1 MDSVVPTGTVKK
13 SKRQQVLPTVRP
25 LPETRDS
32 ILARAKDILGPTNG
46 QADPQLTQQFGQSAL
61 ACRNAKRERPALLD
75 VNRSTEEPPSTQP
88 FGASSLRRGI
98 TAERSGDGC
107 EEPAWLQF
115 GASSFARQCA
125 VLSNERVSVFFRV
138 CLTLS
143 CGAHLMSSSQAQ
155 AVCITASSGG
165 QQLQDREATCDTHPH
180 FRRSNLAMGDISV
193 LLWLPCRPLDRHR
206 QSVATHFNPIYH
218 ITPFRVTRRVVN
230 VLYKYTECCKGLID
244 SSFSDYPFHALP
256 MTSKQQPANI
266 RDTHLSSVSESGDSG
281 VDGTPG
287 KSRGEKGSDCDVH
300 AAHVESDTSTNTSD
314 EFDWDEEPS
323 DLEETRRSK
332 HARRGRALWL
342 ACMKLT
348 RPVRTL
354 LVAVIG
360 TAFFITPLLV
370 VELKYKSSGVRSQVY
385 AWSLWLSIMW
395 AASCVTYLVVD
406 LLPDTIVTIIL
417 LLGGQVERLKTQVEV
432 CHHLGHLFN
441 VLFSD
446 HDILKL
452 TLAVS
457 AWLKLLLDVS
467 WAWIALS
474 VIRAY
479 HHPPGSY
486 WVIINRVLQVF
497 LITCRPV
504 RSPHVIPTGSFYCR
518 RDPFRGKALSEIR
531 CNQLP
536 PACAR

>member
-1 MDSVVPTGTVKK
+1 
-13 SKRQQVLPTVRP
+13 
-25 LPETRDS
+25 
-32 ILARAKDILGPTNG
+32 
-46 QADPQLTQQFGQSAL
+46 
-61 ACRNAKRERPALLD
+61 
-75 VNRSTEEPPSTQP
+75 
-88 FGASSLRRGI
+88 
-98 TAERSGDGC
+98 
-107 EEPAWLQF
+107 
-115 GASSFARQCA
+115 
-125 VLSNERVSVFFRV
+125 
-138 CLTLS
+138 
-143 CGAHLMSSSQAQ
+143 
-155 AVCITASSGG
+155 
-165 QQLQDREATCDTHPH
+165 
-180 FRRSNLAMGDISV
+180 
-193 LLWLPCRPLDRHR
+193 
-206 QSVATHFNPIYH
+206 
-218 ITPFRVTRRVVN
+218 
-230 VLYKYTECCKGLID
+230 
-244 SSFSDYPFHALP
+244 
-256 MTSKQQPANI
+256 MTSKQPANI
-266 RDTHLSSVSESGDSG
+266 YDTHISSISESGDSG

-287 KSRGEKGSDCDVH
+287 QSRGEKGSDCDVH
-300 AAHVESDTSTNTSD
+300 VHAESDTCTNTSD

-323 DLEETRRSK
+323 DLEEETRRSK

-432 CHHLGHLFN
+432 CHHLGHPFI
-441 VLFSD
+441 VLPD
-446 HDILKL
+446 HDIPKL

-479 HHPPGSY
+479 YHPPGSY
-486 WVIINRVLQVF
+486 WVIINRVMQVF
-497 LITCRPV
+497 LIACRLV
-504 RSPHVIPTGSFYCR
+504 STLHVILTGTFFR
-518 RDPFRGKALSEIR
+518 RGDPFRGKAFSEIR
-531 CNQLP
+531 CHQLP